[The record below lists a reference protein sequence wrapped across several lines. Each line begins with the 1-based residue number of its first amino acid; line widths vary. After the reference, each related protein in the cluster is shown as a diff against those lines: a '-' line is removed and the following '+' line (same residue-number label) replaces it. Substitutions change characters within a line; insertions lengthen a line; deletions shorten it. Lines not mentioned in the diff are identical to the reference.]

1 VAGCPRLV
9 KGQLLDL
16 LSPIAEHHGNSFLT
30 AFSIVWKER
39 RSRASVLSSTV
50 RKLIYLEKNYK
61 LLFCISQYFHNNI
74 YVTIFKFDDLSN
86 QLAPIIYCD

>member
-50 RKLIYLEKNYK
+50 RQSIYLEKYYK
-61 LLFCISQYFHNNI
+61 LLFY
-74 YVTIFKFDDLSN
+74 
-86 QLAPIIYCD
+86 II

>member
-50 RKLIYLEKNYK
+50 RQLIYLEKYYK
-61 LLFCISQYFHNNI
+61 LLFCIQCFQNSI
-74 YVTIFKFDDLSN
+74 YITIFK
-86 QLAPIIYCD
+86 

>member
-9 KGQLLDL
+9 KCQLLDL

-50 RKLIYLEKNYK
+50 RQFIYLKKKTKNNYIT
-61 LLFCISQYFHNNI
+61 LFIVF
-74 YVTIFKFDDLSN
+74 
-86 QLAPIIYCD
+86 

>member
-1 VAGCPRLV
+1 MAGCPRLV

-50 RKLIYLEKNYK
+50 RQLINLEKMLQIIILHSLMFSKEYLSLIIYL
-61 LLFCISQYFHNNI
+61 IS
-74 YVTIFKFDDLSN
+74 
-86 QLAPIIYCD
+86 

>member
-1 VAGCPRLV
+1 MSNLIHFSENNVAGCPRLV

-16 LSPIAEHHGNSFLT
+16 LSPIAEYHGNSFLT

-50 RKLIYLEKNYK
+50 RPYYIYLKKKKK
-61 LLFCISQYFHNNI
+61 LNHYFIS
-74 YVTIFKFDDLSN
+74 
-86 QLAPIIYCD
+86 